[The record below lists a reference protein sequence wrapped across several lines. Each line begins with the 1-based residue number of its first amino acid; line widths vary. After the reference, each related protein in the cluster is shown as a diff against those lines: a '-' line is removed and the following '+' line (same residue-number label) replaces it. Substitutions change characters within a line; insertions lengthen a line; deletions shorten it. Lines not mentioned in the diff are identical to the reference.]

1 VTAPPGP
8 TQPPGTTQPAEAT
21 RLLEAAQL
29 HKAYRLPRTSLFAAA
44 ARRRAVDGVD
54 LSLVSG
60 RHLGIVGESGSGKS
74 TLMRLLLGLER
85 PDAGTVTYRGT
96 RVQPGRQEWFRREV
110 QVVLQDPRASLDPR
124 MTVRRIVAEPLECL
138 RVPGDARARVAE
150 VLTAVGLTPD
160 MADRYPHEFSGGQ
173 RQRIAIAR
181 ALAPGPKVLIGD
193 EPLSALDVVVRS
205 SVLALLRGLADEF
218 GLTLVLVSH
227 DIGVVQQLCHDVLV
241 MKDGVVVERGECARV
256 LSAPEHPYTQALLSA
271 VPQLPAEAL

>member
-1 VTAPPGP
+1 MTV
-8 TQPPGTTQPAEAT
+8 
-21 RLLEAAQL
+21 LLEASAL
-29 HKAYRLPRTSLFAAA
+29 HKSYRLPRRSVFSPA

-54 LSLVSG
+54 LALTAG

-74 TLMRLLLGLER
+74 TLTRLLLGLER
-85 PDAGTVTYRGT
+85 PDAGSVTYRGV

-124 MTVRRIVAEPLECL
+124 MTVRQIIAEPLSCL
-138 RVPGDARARVAE
+138 SVPGSPRARIAE
-150 VLTAVGLTPD
+150 VLAAVGLDPA
-160 MADRYPHEFSGGQ
+160 MAERYPHELSGGQ

-181 ALAPGPKVLIGD
+181 ALAPGPTVLIGD

-227 DIGVVQQLCHDVLV
+227 DIGVVQHLCADVLV
-241 MKDGVVVERGECARV
+241 MKDGVVVERGSTADV
-256 LSAPEHPYTQALLSA
+256 LGDPQHPYTQALLAA
-271 VPQLPAEAL
+271 VPRLPSEVP